1 MFGYIVVHKPEL
13 KVREYETYRASYCGL
28 CHSLKKQSGRIGQ
41 LTLSF
46 DMTFLALLLT
56 GLYEPETV
64 TKSARCIAHPVEKH
78 FYRENRYFD
87 YAADMNVL
95 LTYYKCLDDWQDER
109 KLTACL
115 FGQALKGNV
124 KKLAERYERQSRCLR
139 DNLAALSAYEKEKQ
153 YDIDKTAGFFGAIMA
168 ELFVYAEDEWAEK
181 LRRMGFYFGKFIYL
195 MYELKKAIDVYTY
208 KTGDRAPV
216 IEKIQTI
223 STTSTKKPDNLT
235 AACAMRMSVDQKY
248 IYCTNAGEN
257 TISVYKR
264 DEETGLLT
272 MICCLPISGAYPKD
286 VAVFPD
292 GRHIAS
298 VNHDSGTIS
307 FFKVDYEKGLLV
319 MSGRSIPVNE
329 PNCCAIVKIGY

>member
-168 ELFVYAEDEWAEK
+168 ELFVYAEDEWADK
-181 LRRMGFYFGKFIYL
+181 LRRMGFFFGKFIYL
-195 MYELKKAIDVYTY
+195 MDAYEDIEEDLKRGRYNPLADLY
-208 KTGDRAPV
+208 KKDTFEQECQQILKMMMA
-216 IEKIQTI
+216 E
-223 STTSTKKPDNLT
+223 TSKVFEQLPILEDAEILRNILYAGVWTRYGQIRCRRKETKKE
-235 AACAMRMSVDQKY
+235 A
-248 IYCTNAGEN
+248 
-257 TISVYKR
+257 
-264 DEETGLLT
+264 
-272 MICCLPISGAYPKD
+272 
-286 VAVFPD
+286 
-292 GRHIAS
+292 
-298 VNHDSGTIS
+298 
-307 FFKVDYEKGLLV
+307 
-319 MSGRSIPVNE
+319 
-329 PNCCAIVKIGY
+329 

>member
-115 FGQALKGNV
+115 FGRMLNGNV
-124 KKLAERYERQSRCLR
+124 KKLTRRYERQSRCLR
-139 DNLAALSAYEKEKQ
+139 DNLAALSACEKEKQ

-168 ELFVYAEDEWAEK
+168 ELFVYAEDEWADK
-181 LRRMGFYFGKFIYL
+181 LRRMGFFFGKFIYL
-195 MYELKKAIDVYTY
+195 MDAYEDIEEDLKQGRYNPLADLY
-208 KTGDRAPV
+208 KKDTFEQDCQQILKMMMA
-216 IEKIQTI
+216 E
-223 STTSTKKPDNLT
+223 TS
-235 AACAMRMSVDQKY
+235 RVFEQ
-248 IYCTNAGEN
+248 
-257 TISVYKR
+257 
-264 DEETGLLT
+264 
-272 MICCLPISGAYPKD
+272 LPILED
-286 VAVFPD
+286 VEILRNILYAGVWSRY
-292 GRHIAS
+292 GQIRCS
-298 VNHDSGTIS
+298 RKET
-307 FFKVDYEKGLLV
+307 EK
-319 MSGRSIPVNE
+319 E
-329 PNCCAIVKIGY
+329 T

>member
-95 LTYYKCLDDWQDER
+95 LTYYKCLDDWKDDR
-109 KLTACL
+109 K
-115 FGQALKGNV
+115 
-124 KKLAERYERQSRCLR
+124 QSRCLR
-139 DNLAALSAYEKEKQ
+139 DNLAALSACEKEKQ

-195 MYELKKAIDVYTY
+195 MDAYEDIEEDLKQGRYNPFTELY
-208 KTGDRAPV
+208 KKETFEQDCQQILKMMMA
-216 IEKIQTI
+216 E
-223 STTSTKKPDNLT
+223 TSKVFEQLPILEDAEILRNILYAGVWTRYGQIRCRRKETKKE
-235 AACAMRMSVDQKY
+235 A
-248 IYCTNAGEN
+248 
-257 TISVYKR
+257 
-264 DEETGLLT
+264 
-272 MICCLPISGAYPKD
+272 
-286 VAVFPD
+286 
-292 GRHIAS
+292 
-298 VNHDSGTIS
+298 
-307 FFKVDYEKGLLV
+307 
-319 MSGRSIPVNE
+319 
-329 PNCCAIVKIGY
+329 

>member
-87 YAADMNVL
+87 YAADMNAL

-124 KKLAERYERQSRCLR
+124 KKLAESNERQSRYLR

-168 ELFVYAEDEWAEK
+168 ELFVYA
-181 LRRMGFYFGKFIYL
+181 
-195 MYELKKAIDVYTY
+195 
-208 KTGDRAPV
+208 
-216 IEKIQTI
+216 
-223 STTSTKKPDNLT
+223 
-235 AACAMRMSVDQKY
+235 
-248 IYCTNAGEN
+248 
-257 TISVYKR
+257 
-264 DEETGLLT
+264 
-272 MICCLPISGAYPKD
+272 
-286 VAVFPD
+286 
-292 GRHIAS
+292 GR
-298 VNHDSGTIS
+298 
-307 FFKVDYEKGLLV
+307 
-319 MSGRSIPVNE
+319 
-329 PNCCAIVKIGY
+329 

>member
-124 KKLAERYERQSRCLR
+124 KKLVERYERQSRCLR

-195 MYELKKAIDVYTY
+195 MDAYEDLPEDRKKNRYNPLKELAKRPDYEVQMEQILRMMIAESTVRFEQLPCLVDVDILRNILYDGVWNHY
-208 KTGDRAPV
+208 N
-216 IEKIQTI
+216 KIQM
-223 STTSTKKPDNLT
+223 KK
-235 AACAMRMSVDQKY
+235 R
-248 IYCTNAGEN
+248 
-257 TISVYKR
+257 
-264 DEETGLLT
+264 EE
-272 MICCLPISGAYPKD
+272 KND
-286 VAVFPD
+286 D
-292 GRHIAS
+292 
-298 VNHDSGTIS
+298 
-307 FFKVDYEKGLLV
+307 KK
-319 MSGRSIPVNE
+319 SI
-329 PNCCAIVKIGY
+329 